1 MIEVKDLTFS
11 YDKKPFIEKMNFSV
25 KSGEIFGFLG
35 PSGAGKTTV
44 QKIMTGLI
52 TNYHGSVRVNGT
64 ECRNRTQAFYEDIG
78 VDFEFPALYEKLTA
92 RQNLE
97 YFASLYGRVCR
108 PPQESLE
115 KAGLG
120 KDGDKRVSG
129 FSKGMRSRLAFL
141 RALQHDPGLLF
152 LDEPTSGLDPSN
164 SRVMKDMIL
173 EEKEKGKTIILT
185 THNMHDAAEL
195 CDRVAFIVNGR
206 VCALD
211 TPHNLIM
218 GRGAARLSYTW
229 KRQDG
234 GEGRGECLLS
244 DTSQDVR
251 LNRLMAENRL
261 TSLHSSEPDLNDIF
275 LEITGRALV

>member
-1 MIEVKDLTFS
+1 
-11 YDKKPFIEKMNFSV
+11 
-25 KSGEIFGFLG
+25 
-35 PSGAGKTTV
+35 
-44 QKIMTGLI
+44 MTGLI
-52 TNYHGSVRVNGT
+52 TKYQGSVRVNGT

-141 RALQHDPGLLF
+141 RALQHDPCLLF

-234 GEGRGECLLS
+234 GERRGECLLS
-244 DTSQDVR
+244 NTSQDVR